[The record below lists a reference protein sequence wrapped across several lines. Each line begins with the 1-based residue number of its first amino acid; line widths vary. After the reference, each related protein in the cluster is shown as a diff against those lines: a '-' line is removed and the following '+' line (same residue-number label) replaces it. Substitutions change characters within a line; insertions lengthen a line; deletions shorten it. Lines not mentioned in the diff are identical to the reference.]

1 MIKFFTEK
9 GMRYVITIFLFW
21 ISGAKA
27 VPPVL
32 NYAGQVAVNGEAF
45 TGNGSFKFAIVNDSG
60 TTSYWSND
68 GTSSAG
74 SEPTASVNISVSGGL
89 YSVLLGNSAI
99 QGMNAIDPSVFQQHG
114 DARLRVWFSD
124 GVNGFQQ
131 LTPDRP
137 FASVPYALSAAS
149 SVIAPGSINGLMLS
163 PSLLSDL
170 NGSISTAKMD
180 PNLVRYFIPEISA
193 NPAAISI
200 IQGTGTTLSVQAS
213 GKFLSYQ
220 WQKNGANLAGE
231 TNANLVLSNAS
242 ASADDAN
249 YSVVISNDW
258 GSITSPLARV
268 TVATAL
274 PAITI
279 LGSASLVHEAATPYT
294 DAGATAVDALGGDLS
309 SAILI
314 TSADINVSDVGNQVV
329 TYSVSDAGGNTNTAT
344 RTVIIKDTTDPVL
357 TLLAHLTM
365 THVKDTIWVDPGATA
380 SDSLD
385 GNLSSSIAVSGTV
398 DVNTTGTYIL
408 SYTVSDAAGN
418 EASISRT
425 VNIIERPA
433 STHTADLNA
442 SVSLE
447 MIWVDPGT
455 FMMGSPTTEVGRNT
469 NETQHEVTLTQG
481 FYLGKYEVTQAQ
493 YEAVMTGNTD
503 GWSAKPSG
511 WGGVGLNY
519 PVEKGHSG
527 KFLTRLN
534 EQEAGNIPAGWAYVL
549 PTEAQWEYAC
559 RAGTT
564 TAYSWG
570 DTITTNN
577 ANYGNNRDFRDV
589 GQYSANPWGFFDMH
603 GNAWEWTVDAWGNY
617 VARGGSFYDAGQY
630 LRSAQRNS
638 GFSPGTPGDSYGYGF
653 RVSLQLQ

>member
-21 ISGAKA
+21 ISGVKA

-60 TTSYWSND
+60 TTTYWSND
-68 GTSSAG
+68 GTSLAG
-74 SEPTASVNISVSGGL
+74 SQPTASVNVSVSGGL